1 MTDKK
6 KPTSPNRGNAKAA
19 RNRKVRRDS
28 LRDELKAREYLRQI
42 EEINKSLKKDDF
54 SDNLQALK
62 LRVDI
67 QFRRLAKTLPDLKA
81 SSESVN
87 LEGLTGSLTKKG
99 EKIIAAMSN
108 GELSPDA
115 GTSLLQAMASLTR
128 VIEFD
133 ELAKRVKALEV
144 KHGES

>member
-42 EEINKSLKKDDF
+42 EEINKTLKKDDWG
-54 SDNLQALK
+54 DNLQALK

-128 VIEFD
+128 VTEFD
-133 ELAKRVKALEV
+133 ELAKRVKALEA
-144 KHGES
+144 KHGKS

>member
-1 MTDKK
+1 MKTEKK
-6 KPTSPNRGNAKAA
+6 HTNQARGNSRAA
-19 RNRKVRRDS
+19 QNRKVRREA

-42 EEINKSLKKDDF
+42 EEIDKTLKKDDF

-81 SSESVN
+81 SSESIN

-128 VIEFD
+128 VTEFD
-133 ELAKRVKALEV
+133 ELAKRVKALEA
-144 KHGES
+144 KHGKS